1 MINPHIFRA
10 YDIRGVV
17 GRDIDPDAFRRIAQA
32 FGSMLRAEGYPEA
45 IVGRDNRLSS
55 PDLARAVTEGLASTG
70 VDVVDI
76 GQVTTPCF
84 YYGGMRMVRPAG
96 VMVTGSHNPADQNG
110 MKLLKGPSTIFGE
123 EITSV
128 ARLAE
133 GGPLLSGAGRV
144 RQEDVVPEYQAAIM
158 ERIRLGP
165 RHLAAVVDCGNG
177 AAGPVN
183 VPVLERLGV
192 EVTPLYAEPDGRYPH
207 HHPDPVEP
215 ENLRDLIAT
224 VKRQGAD
231 LGLAFDGDG
240 DRLGAVDERGRIL
253 WGDALMALFWREIL
267 PQHPGATAIIEI
279 KCSQSL
285 VDEVERLG
293 GKPLF
298 YKTGHSLIKAKM
310 REVGALFAGEM
321 SGHLFF
327 ADEYFGFDDGLYA
340 AARLLRIVS
349 HLDRPLSSLVD
360 QLPRYESTP
369 EIRVE
374 CPDARKDEVVASAAR
389 ELMRAYP
396 CLTVDGV
403 RVMTP
408 GGWGLI
414 RASNTQPVLVVRA
427 EGKTARDLAEVQG
440 LLDRALETAGA
451 GPVRWPDHVP
461 AGGGASA

>member
-10 YDIRGVV
+10 YDIRGLV
-17 GRDIDPDAFRRIAQA
+17 GPDIDPDAFRRIAQA
-32 FGSMLRAEGYPEA
+32 FGTMLRAQGYPEA
-45 IVGRDNRLSS
+45 LVGRDNRISS
-55 PDLARAVTEGLASTG
+55 PELARAVVEGLASTG

-84 YYGGMRMVRPAG
+84 YFGGIRMVRPAG
-96 VMVTGSHNPADQNG
+96 VMITGSHNPADQNG
-110 MKLLKGPSTIFGE
+110 MKLLKGPSTMFGE
-123 EITSV
+123 EITAL

-133 GGPLLSGAGRV
+133 GGPLVSGVGRV
-144 RQEDVVPEYQAAIM
+144 RQDDITSDYQCAIV
-158 ERIRLGP
+158 ERVRLGP
-165 RHLAAVVDCGNG
+165 RRIRAVVDCGNG
-177 AAGPVN
+177 AAGPIN

-192 EVTPLYAEPDGRYPH
+192 DVIPLYVEPDGRYPH
-207 HHPDPVEP
+207 HHPDPVEA
-215 ENLRDLIAT
+215 ENLHDLIET
-224 VKRQGAD
+224 VKRRDAD

-267 PQHPGATAIIEI
+267 PQHPGATAIIEV

-285 VDEVERLG
+285 VDEVQRLG
-293 GKPLF
+293 GKPIF

-349 HLDRPLSSLVD
+349 HLPGPLSSLVD
-360 QLPRYESTP
+360 ELPRYESTP
-369 EIRVE
+369 EIRVQ
-374 CPDARKDEVVASAAR
+374 CPDARKDEVVGICAR
-389 ELMRAYP
+389 ELAQSHP

-427 EGKTARDLAEVQG
+427 EGRTPPDLIEVEG
-440 LLDRALETAGA
+440 LIDQALEAAGA
-451 GPVRWPDHVP
+451 GPVRWP
-461 AGGGASA
+461 